1 LALAWNFANTNYG
14 LPQGLLH
21 PHVNPSSIPNS
32 AEADLTTVHHPESS
46 LLLEAQPFVE
56 KVESL
61 FDRYLKQWDEG
72 KPVGAHNVPRRGQ
85 LRQANVTGKRT
96 YKEFVKIKGS
106 DNDSVSGANGDQKAD
121 SKGQE
126 EMACVE
132 ITSQN
137 LEDNA
142 SIIQSME
149 QSKPFSDDAGSYK
162 S

>member
-1 LALAWNFANTNYG
+1 M
-14 LPQGLLH
+14 
-21 PHVNPSSIPNS
+21 
-32 AEADLTTVHHPESS
+32 
-46 LLLEAQPFVE
+46 E

-121 SKGQE
+121 TKGQE